1 MRYSVQSRDRIFV
14 KVYEFLSLAENL
26 GKNTGK
32 DISKNFFQKS
42 HSRNSRNNYWI
53 WLVIK
58 LLIELQKFQEIHN
71 KIIHRQIQMRVIKKY
86 LEKDMYHQKRYR
98 KLLMN

>member
-32 DISKNFFQKS
+32 DISKN
-42 HSRNSRNNYWI
+42 
-53 WLVIK
+53 L
-58 LLIELQKFQEIHN
+58 
-71 KIIHRQIQMRVIKKY
+71 KILPEEPFKK
-86 LEKDMYHQKRYR
+86 
-98 KLLMN
+98 